1 MKLIRSQK
9 TALALGVLIATGGLA
24 SPQVVWSQESLA
36 LEEVVVTARR
46 RAENMQQVPIA
57 VSVITGKELLD
68 AGGLK
73 IDTIGKTAPNVH
85 FEAAGGLSLI
95 HI

>member
-46 RAENMQQVPIA
+46 RARLNW
-57 VSVITGKELLD
+57 S
-68 AGGLK
+68 
-73 IDTIGKTAPNVH
+73 
-85 FEAAGGLSLI
+85 S
-95 HI
+95 